1 LSCGRLMALDVGE
14 RRIGIAIS
22 DPLQITAQPS
32 ETLQRGRSE
41 AADIDKIM
49 EIAEAQEVVAFVVGL
64 PRRTSGDEGPE
75 AAEVR
80 RFASILADRSARDV
94 HLADERYTTT
104 IAEKALLEGGVSRAQ
119 RRTKIDKIAASVIL
133 QGFLGRQHS
142 METTDCQRGGA
153 TCSKTEKT

>member
-1 LSCGRLMALDVGE
+1 MALDVGE
-14 RRIGIAIS
+14 RRIGVAIS

-32 ETLQRGRSE
+32 MTLQCESE

-49 EIAEAQEVVAFVVGL
+49 EMAEAQEVVAFVVGL

-80 RFASILADRSARDV
+80 RFAANLAARSARDV

-104 IAEKALLEGGVSRAQ
+104 IAEKVLLEGGVSRAG
-119 RRTKIDKIAASVIL
+119 RRMKIDKIAASVIL
-133 QGFLGRQHS
+133 QGFLDRQRS
-142 METTDCQRGGA
+142 MPTTDCQRGGA
-153 TCSKTEKT
+153 PCSKTEKT